1 MAALR
6 RKIGYTF
13 LLLGYFKKSNMKIIL
28 PIVLL
33 ISLVAPAKASV
44 SCGVLAEYYLEYAKA
59 ENDST
64 KDGLGARYFFG
75 YVSGFL
81 AGDNNR
87 WFDIP
92 PEVNDGKLAHLVGKW
107 LQAHPE
113 KWHLPKNQC
122 VYNALRET
130 SPYN

>member
-1 MAALR
+1 
-6 RKIGYTF
+6 
-13 LLLGYFKKSNMKIIL
+13 MKFIL

-33 ISLVAPAKASV
+33 ISLAAPAKASV

-64 KDGLGARYFFG
+64 KDELGARYFFG

-113 KWHLPKNQC
+113 KWHLGMNQC
-122 VYNALRET
+122 AFDALYAT
-130 SPYN
+130 WPNN

>member
-1 MAALR
+1 
-6 RKIGYTF
+6 
-13 LLLGYFKKSNMKIIL
+13 MKFIL

-64 KDGLGARYFFG
+64 KDELGARYFFG

-87 WFDIP
+87 WFDIHQ
-92 PEVNDGKLAHLVGKW
+92 K
-107 LQAHPE
+107 
-113 KWHLPKNQC
+113 
-122 VYNALRET
+122 
-130 SPYN
+130 